1 MKSMG
6 LKDVF
11 ELLVM
16 KESRRFFSV
25 VIHVRFYVSL
35 LRALIGFDN
44 QCCTEVAEKS
54 I

>member
-16 KESRRFFSV
+16 KESGRFFSV
-25 VIHVRFYVSL
+25 VINVRFYISL
-35 LRALIGFDN
+35 LWALIGFDD
-44 QCCTEVAEKS
+44 QCCTEKAEKS
-54 I
+54 V